1 MADIILTAYDG
12 AILGPIAR
20 VLGWIMN
27 WIYVFMTDVCGIENI
42 SLTIIIFTIVIY
54 MCLFPITYQQQKF
67 SKLSMKMQP
76 ELQKVQKKYQGKKD
90 QVSMQAM
97 QDETQA
103 VYQKYGVSPTG
114 SCVYMLINFPIL
126 LALYRVFYNVPAY
139 LSLIHI

>member
-12 AILGPIAR
+12 ALLGPIAR

-76 ELQKVQKKYQGKKD
+76 ELQKVQKKYQGKHRLFIRNM
-90 QVSMQAM
+90 VFPLP
-97 QDETQA
+97 EA
-103 VYQKYGVSPTG
+103 VYI
-114 SCVYMLINFPIL
+114 C
-126 LALYRVFYNVPAY
+126 
-139 LSLIHI
+139 